1 MTVQPLS
8 PPLSPSAAETR
19 TLAVGEVL
27 FREGE
32 AGDNAYIIESGL
44 VEISRRAGASA
55 EMIIGTA
62 GVGEMVGE
70 MALIDSQPRSA
81 TAKALK
87 PTVLAVVPKEH
98 FDAALASADPAVRHL
113 LARFVSIIRTMTD
126 RNVRLTLGLR

>member
-1 MTVQPLS
+1 MTVQAPS
-8 PPLSPSAAETR
+8 PAATPPSETR
-19 TLAVGEVL
+19 TLALGEVL
-27 FREGE
+27 FREGD
-32 AGDNAYIIESGL
+32 AGENAYIIESGL
-44 VEISRRAGASA
+44 IEISRRAGAGA

-62 GVGEMVGE
+62 SVGEMVGE

-87 PTVLAVVPKEH
+87 PTVLTVVPKED
-98 FDAALASADPAVRHL
+98 FDTALASADPAVRHL

>member
-1 MTVQPLS
+1 MTVQAP
-8 PPLSPSAAETR
+8 SPSATTPSETR
-19 TLAVGEVL
+19 TLAIGEVL
-27 FREGE
+27 FREGD

-44 VEISRRAGASA
+44 IEISRRAGAGA

-62 GVGEMVGE
+62 SVGEMVGE

-87 PTVLAVVPKEH
+87 PTVLTVVPKED
-98 FDAALASADPAVRHL
+98 FDTALASADPAVRHL